1 MAIIRVPKPKS
12 VFDPGR
18 RASTLLLAQVE
29 HLQKAEL
36 NLPLKYVSK
45 KYTKAITTEGEAAA
59 YIQEVTEAI
68 HRAHDDA
75 ERARRAAGKKKG
87 LAIAASAEQR
97 ARKGGPR
104 ARVRKSTSKSKRKK

>member
-1 MAIIRVPKPKS
+1 
-12 VFDPGR
+12 
-18 RASTLLLAQVE
+18 
-29 HLQKAEL
+29 
-36 NLPLKYVSK
+36 
-45 KYTKAITTEGEAAA
+45 
-59 YIQEVTEAI
+59 VTEAI